1 VSSLI
6 ASDGIRL
13 AIVGVIIGGLL
24 SVPMAV
30 ALGALLFGV
39 QIADL
44 AAFAGICLL
53 LVGVAVVASVLP
65 ARRAAR
71 LDPVLALRTE

>member
-1 VSSLI
+1 M
-6 ASDGIRL
+6 L
-13 AIVGVIIGGLL
+13 AL
-24 SVPMAV
+24 PMAA

-39 QIADL
+39 QIADV
-44 AAFAGICLL
+44 AAFVAICIL
-53 LVGVAVVASVLP
+53 LVGVAFFASVLP